1 MLKRLRTDER
11 GFGLLELIIAMT
23 ILNVGLLALVA
34 TFNAGATAIKR
45 SAQVATASVIADRQ
59 MEIYRGILFS
69 EIALVSA
76 AVTTANADTQYAAGW
91 PSGIQAGTVVTEVTD
106 PGACVDTTKP
116 ECKPLQTVTGPDGRS
131 YRVDTY
137 IVRTNLGQ
145 SVMREVKLVR
155 VVVRDGANLGRVL
168 LRQSSTFDESLGL

>member
-1 MLKRLRTDER
+1 MLNRLRTDER

-34 TFNAGATAIKR
+34 TFNAGASAIKR
-45 SAQVATASVIADRQ
+45 AGRVATASVVADRQ
-59 MEIYRGILFS
+59 MEIYRGIMFS
-69 EIALVSA
+69 EIALVSS
-76 AVTTANADTQYAAGW
+76 AVTTANGDAQYAAGA
-91 PSGIQAGTVVTEVTD
+91 PTGIQAGTVVTEVTD
-106 PGACVDTTKP
+106 PGACVDVTKP
-116 ECKPLQTVTGPDGRS
+116 ECKPLQTITGPDGRT

-145 SVMREVKLVR
+145 SLMRQVKLVR

-168 LRQSSTFDESLGL
+168 VRQSSTFDESLGL